1 MSRRLLSL
9 ILLAILAVAA
19 FSALT
24 SCASNDLSSQVLQAH
39 VGIVSTIP
47 RADSAGVSVNA
58 PGVVSF
64 TDTLDSREAAVLSFT
79 LTDAAGNAVE
89 GTVDLLSRAAV
100 DSRVA
105 TFTPAAPLAPNTAYR
120 YSITTGV
127 RLVRGKLVRDLY
139 EWNFSTESVGTPLR

>member
-9 ILLAILAVAA
+9 FLLAIFAIAA
-19 FSALT
+19 PSALT

-39 VGIVSTIP
+39 VGVVSTIP
-47 RADSAGVSVNA
+47 RADSVGVSVDA
-58 PGVVSF
+58 PGVVNF
-64 TDTLDSREAAVLSFT
+64 TDTLDPREAAVLSFT

-89 GTVDLLSRAAV
+89 GTVDLLATA
-100 DSRVA
+100 A

-139 EWNFSTESVGTPLR
+139 EWNFSTGSSGAPR